1 MGIAHC
7 EHSFFAN
14 VPTRYAFIFPI
25 DCYRAIF
32 NGKWNIY
39 KKISHSTTRENT
51 VEAKKAAPDFPD
63 AASSIAFLCC
73 FYFIATLR
81 LSSPFTTM

>member
-14 VPTRYAFIFPI
+14 VPTRYAFIFPT
-25 DCYRAIF
+25 DCYLAIF

-51 VEAKKAAPDFPD
+51 VEAKKAVSDFPD
-63 AASSIAFLCC
+63 TAPRVAFL
-73 FYFIATLR
+73 F
-81 LSSPFTTM
+81 